1 MQVANNFFKRWS
13 DNKLTKQVETK
24 QVETS
29 DADTKSEIELD
40 AGPSLTPL
48 PKGQFVEV
56 NTEETQQ
63 ADALENDVVTDKPLG
78 ISIEQGSEST
88 DPQQVESLSVANILA
103 DGIKG
108 SVKKQ
113 ALRNLFLSGEFS
125 EVDRLNDY
133 DHDYQAVKSLS
144 ADATSQLRNWLNDKA
159 DDETEPNDSD
169 LTDEQ
174 MTTEQERETPDENDA
189 KPEDVNEE
197 IVSSGNQNREL
208 VVDSYG
214 VNNENYSGLAGAGDK

>member
-13 DNKLTKQVETK
+13 DNKLTKQVET
-24 QVETS
+24 S

-40 AGPSLTPL
+40 AGVSLTPL
-48 PKGQFVEV
+48 TKGQFVEA

-78 ISIEQGSEST
+78 DSIEQGSESI
-88 DPQQVESLSVANILA
+88 DPQHVESLSVANILA

-144 ADATSQLRNWLNDKA
+144 ADAASQLRNWLNDKA
-159 DDETEPNDSD
+159 DDETESSDSD

-174 MTTEQERETPDENDA
+174 MTTEQGRETPDEIDA
-189 KPEDVNEE
+189 KPEEVNEE
-197 IVSSGNQNREL
+197 IVSDDNQNSEL
-208 VVDSYG
+208 GTDSHH
-214 VNNENYSGLAGAGDK
+214 VNNENYSGLMGSGDK

>member
-13 DNKLTKQVETK
+13 DNKLTKQVET
-24 QVETS
+24 S

-40 AGPSLTPL
+40 ASASLTPL
-48 PKGQFVEV
+48 TKGQFVEA

-78 ISIEQGSEST
+78 DSIEQGSESI
-88 DPQQVESLSVANILA
+88 DPQHVESLSAANILA

-144 ADATSQLRNWLNDKA
+144 ADAASQLRNWLNDKA
-159 DDETEPNDSD
+159 DDETESSDSD

-174 MTTEQERETPDENDA
+174 MTTEQGRETPDEIDA
-189 KPEDVNEE
+189 KPEEVNEE
-197 IVSSGNQNREL
+197 IVSDDNQNSEL
-208 VVDSYG
+208 GTDSHH
-214 VNNENYSGLAGAGDK
+214 VNNENYSGLMGSGDK